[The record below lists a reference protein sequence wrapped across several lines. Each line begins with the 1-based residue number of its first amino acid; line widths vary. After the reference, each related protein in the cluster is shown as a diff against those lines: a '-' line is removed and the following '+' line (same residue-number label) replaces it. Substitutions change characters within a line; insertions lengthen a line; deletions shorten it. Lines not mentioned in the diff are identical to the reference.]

1 VEGVLP
7 LIRPVLGQ
15 LPHKSLGFV
24 SGKTGPKNLVDTTAT
39 GEGFEGILAK
49 ELNLVE
55 CVQQRACRSVAIPLR
70 HVACLAYAA

>member
-39 GEGFEGILAK
+39 GDGFEGILSM
-49 ELNLVE
+49 ELGHAE
-55 CVQQRACRSVAIPLR
+55 CVRQRACRSVAIALG
-70 HVACLAYAA
+70 HVACLTFTA